1 MISIFRN
8 KGGERVKRRLKII
21 LLSILILISAALEFA
36 GLSAHFGSFYSYV
49 IKPIIWVFIGIITYF
64 FFNDDVI
71 PNLKY
76 KKEVEFYTIVTTL
89 IYFVIYFGL
98 GYIKGFAHNPYD
110 YTLKGVL
117 NNLWVF
123 VPVVIVKEYVRYY
136 MINNTGTKNILLHA
150 LLISILLTMIDL
162 NIYKLNSYFSTS
174 LSVFEFIIQNFI
186 PKLITNLYLTYISYY
201 AGYKPTII
209 YAFIPQFLLYV
220 LPILPDLDMAT
231 MSILNSSI
239 PFFSYVYI
247 NYIINKLEKTL
258 DRKRNK
264 VVGIKGYVLM
274 ILFVIIMILFG
285 LGIFSV
291 QPLVIASNSMLPSI
305 RKGDIV
311 IITNKNT
318 KKIKKGEIIRYRIDN
333 YYVVHRVV
341 LIKKDERGNRTFITK
356 GDNNSNIDL
365 FAVKESQ
372 VDGVVKVDIPY
383 LGYPT
388 LLFNKLLNTGVDKRV
403 IIDKGRIN

>member
-1 MISIFRN
+1 M
-8 KGGERVKRRLKII
+8 
-21 LLSILILISAALEFA
+21 
-36 GLSAHFGSFYSYV
+36 
-49 IKPIIWVFIGIITYF
+49 
-64 FFNDDVI
+64 
-71 PNLKY
+71 
-76 KKEVEFYTIVTTL
+76 
-89 IYFVIYFGL
+89 
-98 GYIKGFAHNPYD
+98 
-110 YTLKGVL
+110 
-117 NNLWVF
+117 
-123 VPVVIVKEYVRYY
+123 
-136 MINNTGTKNILLHA
+136 
-150 LLISILLTMIDL
+150 
-162 NIYKLNSYFSTS
+162 
-174 LSVFEFIIQNFI
+174 
-186 PKLITNLYLTYISYY
+186 ITNLYLTYISYY
-201 AGYKPTII
+201 AGYKTTII

>member
-36 GLSAHFGSFYSYV
+36 GLSAHFGSSYSYV

-150 LLISILLTMIDL
+150 LLISILL
-162 NIYKLNSYFSTS
+162 
-174 LSVFEFIIQNFI
+174 Q
-186 PKLITNLYLTYISYY
+186 
-201 AGYKPTII
+201 
-209 YAFIPQFLLYV
+209 
-220 LPILPDLDMAT
+220 
-231 MSILNSSI
+231 
-239 PFFSYVYI
+239 
-247 NYIINKLEKTL
+247 
-258 DRKRNK
+258 
-264 VVGIKGYVLM
+264 
-274 ILFVIIMILFG
+274 
-285 LGIFSV
+285 
-291 QPLVIASNSMLPSI
+291 
-305 RKGDIV
+305 
-311 IITNKNT
+311 
-318 KKIKKGEIIRYRIDN
+318 
-333 YYVVHRVV
+333 
-341 LIKKDERGNRTFITK
+341 
-356 GDNNSNIDL
+356 
-365 FAVKESQ
+365 
-372 VDGVVKVDIPY
+372 
-383 LGYPT
+383 
-388 LLFNKLLNTGVDKRV
+388 
-403 IIDKGRIN
+403 